1 MPEQSFLAAF
11 NQIYFLLQIYTSTFS
26 SDVNFPMFT
35 LITISALYVH
45 TKEGVSL
52 CMVMQ
57 DKVQK
62 ELSKINSEEKDQILE
77 NFNRFKQYLSD
88 KVELGENMGLSE
100 EKLAKTT
107 ELVANYLA
115 THEEPR
121 NREENLL
128 MELWKSGSKEEQHML
143 SHMLLEMVRKA

>member
-1 MPEQSFLAAF
+1 M
-11 NQIYFLLQIYTSTFS
+11 
-26 SDVNFPMFT
+26 D
-35 LITISALYVH
+35 
-45 TKEGVSL
+45 
-52 CMVMQ
+52 MQ

-62 ELSKINSEEKDQILE
+62 ELSKIDGEEKNQILE
-77 NFNRFKQYLSD
+77 NFNRFKQYLSE
-88 KVELGENMGLSE
+88 KVELGEKMGLSE

-115 THEEPR
+115 KHEEPR

-143 SHMLLEMVRKA
+143 AHMLLEMVRKA